1 MNGSTLAL
9 GLTAALAA
17 AGALSRRGGR
27 GPAFGSRAKK
37 GALSAREVFDL
48 FQEQTDAGES
58 YFDLFSPWSQWSLV
72 SIDPRLIQ
80 SYTEPGAIQNGF
92 SDAEDEAAARRY
104 ASMGIENAPPI
115 FVRPHSGPPY
125 AWLHMDGQTRARAA
139 FLSGKPV
146 LGYAPIGSGQ

>member
-1 MNGSTLAL
+1 MNGSTLTL
-9 GLTAALAA
+9 GLVGALAA
-17 AGALSRRGGR
+17 ASFTRRGSR
-27 GPAFGSRAKK
+27 GLGV
-37 GALSAREVFDL
+37 LSAREVFDL

-58 YFDLFSPWSQWSLV
+58 YFDLFSPWSRWSLV

-80 SYTEPGAIQNGF
+80 SYTDPGAIQNGF
-92 SDAEDEAAARRY
+92 SHPEDEAFARRY

-115 FVRPHSGPPY
+115 FVRPYSGLPY

-146 LGYAPIGSGQ
+146 LGYAPIVGGQ

>member
-1 MNGSTLAL
+1 MNGTHLTLTLA
-9 GLTAALAA
+9 AALAA
-17 AGALSRRGGR
+17 ASFTRRGSR
-27 GPAFGSRAKK
+27 GLEI
-37 GALSAREVFDL
+37 LSAREVFDL
-48 FQEQTDAGES
+48 FQEQTDAGEA
-58 YFDLFSPWSQWSLV
+58 YFDLFSPWNRWSLV

-80 SYTEPGAIQNGF
+80 SYTESGAIQNGF

-115 FVRPHSGPPY
+115 FVRPYSGPPY

-146 LGYAPIGSGQ
+146 LGYAPIEGGQR